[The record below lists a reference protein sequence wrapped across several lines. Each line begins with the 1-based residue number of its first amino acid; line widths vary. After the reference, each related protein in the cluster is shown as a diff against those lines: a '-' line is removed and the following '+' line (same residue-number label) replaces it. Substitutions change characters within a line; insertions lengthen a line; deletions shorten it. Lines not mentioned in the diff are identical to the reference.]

1 MQFLPLV
8 KKLEKA
14 GRREKSLKSS
24 IYIAFSSRNFMPKK
38 QDIVQIPFF
47 CQEQLFNTIATK
59 SPINQFLVSQ
69 KSSLA
74 HQV

>member
-1 MQFLPLV
+1 LPLV

-38 QDIVQIPFF
+38 QDIVQIPFSL
-47 CQEQLFNTIATK
+47 QEQI
-59 SPINQFLVSQ
+59 
-69 KSSLA
+69 SLLSL
-74 HQV
+74 